1 MKGAKKHF
9 SRALTL
15 LLSVL
20 IMLQTVTVPA
30 FAAENTTEN
39 VEVATNDASTEEEST
54 FNLINA
60 DVQIDDEYGNEA
72 DYISEVQIPDLEQIS
87 EETLVEN
94 GVSIHSDYPGDAMVY
109 LTQRWLNQE
118 YGDVPGFG
126 YVTEDGRTGW
136 DTVYGLTR
144 ALQVELGI
152 ADLADNFGPTTER
165 LYSQNL
171 LRRQDGVTNRKFA
184 ILQGAL
190 WCKGYNPGYNLSETE
205 DGAVVFNGVFDADV
219 ERAIIELKEDAGLI
233 NPDGVVTVNIMK
245 ALMSMDSFKL
255 LSSYGGTEAVREMQ
269 QKLNRKYEAY
279 TGITPCDGVYGRN
292 TNKALIYA
300 LQAEEGMPP
309 DVANANFGVTTRLC
323 CPEIPYAR
331 NSSSARRYPGTSSGS
346 YYSAA
351 QITSITELLQFALL
365 VNGYNVG
372 AIDGEYGPAT
382 KQALYDFQAK
392 MKITPTGYADKTTWL
407 SLFVSCGDT
416 SRSALAADCAT
427 QLTAAKAKTLYD
439 NGYRYIGRYLTG
451 NSKKITRTEAQIIF
465 DAGLKF
471 FPIYQSSANYLEYF
485 TPQQGADDA
494 QKAKKAAT
502 ELGLPENTII
512 YFAVDFDCLD
522 YQITNN
528 VIPYFERVHNEMAD
542 SGYRVGIYGTRNACM
557 RVSNLGYAYSSF
569 VGDMSTGFS
578 GNLGFKMPSN
588 WAFDQFVT
596 TTIGSGNGEIEID
609 KDGYSGYDPAV
620 SRLNAISSE
629 PSPDDLFIGN
639 AASDKIVGPTL
650 DILGYQFPL
659 FEFDI
664 GLESK
669 DLAKMNVEYDP
680 EKETFEVLIGFN
692 EGSFSSETTGGSTK
706 TGKFK
711 EYYREVK
718 TAYSLIGENNQ
729 EFSRHFKDFKGSL
742 YQRGTKV
749 GFECETYLFGYMKI
763 DAKTGLLMEGGMT
776 VIGTMEQ
783 SISYLIGPC
792 VYAKFAIE
800 GSIKSGFGLKIIDTG
815 KIALNGNMKISV
827 KPSFSVGVDF
837 LVANAYAGIDGLLEC
852 KLDLPVYKFS
862 ESFSAKLSASV
873 FFEYQALFWG
883 RSYEWKFAETDLYP
897 TPNSANINTMSIRRD
912 DLEFIEPLPQLS
924 SFSNATSAA
933 DESVLSSNVQVYCN
947 PKLVSLGNGKMLL
960 IYIADDMDRTATNR
974 SVLMYRV
981 YDGAS
986 WGAAQPVLD
995 DSTADFEP
1003 YIFSDG
1009 NGGAH
1014 VIWQN
1019 CNSVLGPNAT
1029 LDEMAAAMDLYYTY
1043 WNGTSF
1049 VNTTAIT
1056 ANNANYEMSHRIV
1069 SSGDSISVI
1078 WQQNSEND
1086 VFALNGTNS
1095 IFRKQYVNGA
1105 WENTEVIASGLT
1117 VVTSIDTAYADG
1129 NNVVAYTAKT
1139 NSDSSDISD
1148 LEVFYYNGSET
1159 IRLTN
1164 DSIPD
1169 YSVSLLNN
1177 ELYWISGDSI
1187 ACISNGN
1194 VETRCTIVSELN
1206 SNVTRIKALKNSG
1219 GKKAIVWQQEC
1230 DSDVNF
1236 YGVNYN
1242 DVTSAFGTVEP
1253 ISTDSG
1259 IVRGWDACMLPNG
1272 QIELAY
1278 GFAEKLQEAVNG
1290 KPYGQID
1297 LVQKT
1302 ANRFYDVHVDPVVSY
1317 SGIIEP
1323 NKDISIHINVL
1334 NNGSMDINQFT
1345 VKILDT
1351 DNTTLQTYTIDH
1363 DLAVG
1368 DSGELEIPFTL
1379 PASIEKT
1386 NYTIQVYPAG
1396 QKDVFDSDNE
1406 AILTIGFADISIDNI
1421 QESRTE
1427 AGRTLTV
1434 TVKNSGYTTVNSAT
1448 LKFFKVTD
1456 DRTLISTERIESL
1469 DPGAEETFRFSIG
1482 MDEFSNDVSGETKTY
1497 FFLVETEELESD
1509 RGNNSEFVYL
1519 HPDYDIT
1526 LIAGSGGNVSG
1537 SGTYVKGNDA
1547 ILIAT
1552 PLSGYIFD
1560 GWYENGEL
1568 LYGVSNE
1575 YEITVDS
1582 NRTLEARFK
1591 ENDLQITDV
1600 EIFGTLAAGETISFT
1615 VSATGGVQP
1624 WQWEFYIQSDNE
1636 VVYSDNAAIVNF
1648 MEWTPSQSGTYD
1660 FLAFVTDATGKR
1672 ISYRTQFVVS

>member
-30 FAAENTTEN
+30 FAAENATEN

-54 FNLINA
+54 FNLIKA
-60 DVQIDDEYGNEA
+60 DVQIDDEYGNET

-152 ADLADNFGPTTER
+152 TDLADNFGPTTER

-205 DGAVVFNGVFDADV
+205 DGTVVFNGVFDADV
-219 ERAIIELKEDAGLI
+219 EKAIIELKEDAGLI
-233 NPDGVVTVNIMK
+233 NPNGVVTVNIMK

-292 TNKALIYA
+292 TNRALIYA
-300 LQAEEGMPP
+300 LQAEEGMPT

-706 TGKFK
+706 T
-711 EYYREVK
+711 
-718 TAYSLIGENNQ
+718 
-729 EFSRHFKDFKGSL
+729 
-742 YQRGTKV
+742 
-749 GFECETYLFGYMKI
+749 
-763 DAKTGLLMEGGMT
+763 
-776 VIGTMEQ
+776 
-783 SISYLIGPC
+783 
-792 VYAKFAIE
+792 
-800 GSIKSGFGLKIIDTG
+800 
-815 KIALNGNMKISV
+815 
-827 KPSFSVGVDF
+827 
-837 LVANAYAGIDGLLEC
+837 
-852 KLDLPVYKFS
+852 
-862 ESFSAKLSASV
+862 
-873 FFEYQALFWG
+873 
-883 RSYEWKFAETDLYP
+883 
-897 TPNSANINTMSIRRD
+897 
-912 DLEFIEPLPQLS
+912 
-924 SFSNATSAA
+924 
-933 DESVLSSNVQVYCN
+933 
-947 PKLVSLGNGKMLL
+947 
-960 IYIADDMDRTATNR
+960 
-974 SVLMYRV
+974 
-981 YDGAS
+981 
-986 WGAAQPVLD
+986 
-995 DSTADFEP
+995 
-1003 YIFSDG
+1003 
-1009 NGGAH
+1009 
-1014 VIWQN
+1014 
-1019 CNSVLGPNAT
+1019 
-1029 LDEMAAAMDLYYTY
+1029 
-1043 WNGTSF
+1043 
-1049 VNTTAIT
+1049 
-1056 ANNANYEMSHRIV
+1056 
-1069 SSGDSISVI
+1069 
-1078 WQQNSEND
+1078 
-1086 VFALNGTNS
+1086 
-1095 IFRKQYVNGA
+1095 
-1105 WENTEVIASGLT
+1105 
-1117 VVTSIDTAYADG
+1117 
-1129 NNVVAYTAKT
+1129 
-1139 NSDSSDISD
+1139 
-1148 LEVFYYNGSET
+1148 
-1159 IRLTN
+1159 
-1164 DSIPD
+1164 
-1169 YSVSLLNN
+1169 
-1177 ELYWISGDSI
+1177 
-1187 ACISNGN
+1187 
-1194 VETRCTIVSELN
+1194 
-1206 SNVTRIKALKNSG
+1206 
-1219 GKKAIVWQQEC
+1219 
-1230 DSDVNF
+1230 
-1236 YGVNYN
+1236 
-1242 DVTSAFGTVEP
+1242 
-1253 ISTDSG
+1253 
-1259 IVRGWDACMLPNG
+1259 
-1272 QIELAY
+1272 
-1278 GFAEKLQEAVNG
+1278 
-1290 KPYGQID
+1290 
-1297 LVQKT
+1297 
-1302 ANRFYDVHVDPVVSY
+1302 
-1317 SGIIEP
+1317 
-1323 NKDISIHINVL
+1323 
-1334 NNGSMDINQFT
+1334 
-1345 VKILDT
+1345 
-1351 DNTTLQTYTIDH
+1351 
-1363 DLAVG
+1363 
-1368 DSGELEIPFTL
+1368 
-1379 PASIEKT
+1379 
-1386 NYTIQVYPAG
+1386 
-1396 QKDVFDSDNE
+1396 
-1406 AILTIGFADISIDNI
+1406 
-1421 QESRTE
+1421 
-1427 AGRTLTV
+1427 
-1434 TVKNSGYTTVNSAT
+1434 
-1448 LKFFKVTD
+1448 
-1456 DRTLISTERIESL
+1456 
-1469 DPGAEETFRFSIG
+1469 
-1482 MDEFSNDVSGETKTY
+1482 
-1497 FFLVETEELESD
+1497 
-1509 RGNNSEFVYL
+1509 
-1519 HPDYDIT
+1519 
-1526 LIAGSGGNVSG
+1526 
-1537 SGTYVKGNDA
+1537 
-1547 ILIAT
+1547 
-1552 PLSGYIFD
+1552 
-1560 GWYENGEL
+1560 
-1568 LYGVSNE
+1568 
-1575 YEITVDS
+1575 
-1582 NRTLEARFK
+1582 
-1591 ENDLQITDV
+1591 
-1600 EIFGTLAAGETISFT
+1600 
-1615 VSATGGVQP
+1615 
-1624 WQWEFYIQSDNE
+1624 
-1636 VVYSDNAAIVNF
+1636 
-1648 MEWTPSQSGTYD
+1648 
-1660 FLAFVTDATGKR
+1660 
-1672 ISYRTQFVVS
+1672 

>member
-30 FAAENTTEN
+30 FAAENATEN

-54 FNLINA
+54 FNLIKA
-60 DVQIDDEYGNEA
+60 DVQIDDEYGNET

-152 ADLADNFGPTTER
+152 TDLADNFGPTTER

-205 DGAVVFNGVFDADV
+205 DGTVVFNGVFDADV
-219 ERAIIELKEDAGLI
+219 EKAIIELKEDAGLI
-233 NPDGVVTVNIMK
+233 NPNGVVTVNIMK

-292 TNKALIYA
+292 TNRALIYA
-300 LQAEEGMPP
+300 LQAEEGMPT

-706 TGKFK
+706 TG
-711 EYYREVK
+711 
-718 TAYSLIGENNQ
+718 
-729 EFSRHFKDFKGSL
+729 
-742 YQRGTKV
+742 
-749 GFECETYLFGYMKI
+749 
-763 DAKTGLLMEGGMT
+763 
-776 VIGTMEQ
+776 
-783 SISYLIGPC
+783 
-792 VYAKFAIE
+792 
-800 GSIKSGFGLKIIDTG
+800 
-815 KIALNGNMKISV
+815 
-827 KPSFSVGVDF
+827 
-837 LVANAYAGIDGLLEC
+837 
-852 KLDLPVYKFS
+852 
-862 ESFSAKLSASV
+862 
-873 FFEYQALFWG
+873 
-883 RSYEWKFAETDLYP
+883 
-897 TPNSANINTMSIRRD
+897 
-912 DLEFIEPLPQLS
+912 
-924 SFSNATSAA
+924 
-933 DESVLSSNVQVYCN
+933 
-947 PKLVSLGNGKMLL
+947 
-960 IYIADDMDRTATNR
+960 
-974 SVLMYRV
+974 
-981 YDGAS
+981 
-986 WGAAQPVLD
+986 
-995 DSTADFEP
+995 
-1003 YIFSDG
+1003 
-1009 NGGAH
+1009 
-1014 VIWQN
+1014 
-1019 CNSVLGPNAT
+1019 
-1029 LDEMAAAMDLYYTY
+1029 
-1043 WNGTSF
+1043 
-1049 VNTTAIT
+1049 
-1056 ANNANYEMSHRIV
+1056 
-1069 SSGDSISVI
+1069 
-1078 WQQNSEND
+1078 
-1086 VFALNGTNS
+1086 
-1095 IFRKQYVNGA
+1095 
-1105 WENTEVIASGLT
+1105 
-1117 VVTSIDTAYADG
+1117 
-1129 NNVVAYTAKT
+1129 
-1139 NSDSSDISD
+1139 
-1148 LEVFYYNGSET
+1148 
-1159 IRLTN
+1159 
-1164 DSIPD
+1164 
-1169 YSVSLLNN
+1169 
-1177 ELYWISGDSI
+1177 
-1187 ACISNGN
+1187 
-1194 VETRCTIVSELN
+1194 
-1206 SNVTRIKALKNSG
+1206 
-1219 GKKAIVWQQEC
+1219 
-1230 DSDVNF
+1230 
-1236 YGVNYN
+1236 
-1242 DVTSAFGTVEP
+1242 
-1253 ISTDSG
+1253 
-1259 IVRGWDACMLPNG
+1259 
-1272 QIELAY
+1272 
-1278 GFAEKLQEAVNG
+1278 
-1290 KPYGQID
+1290 
-1297 LVQKT
+1297 
-1302 ANRFYDVHVDPVVSY
+1302 
-1317 SGIIEP
+1317 
-1323 NKDISIHINVL
+1323 
-1334 NNGSMDINQFT
+1334 
-1345 VKILDT
+1345 
-1351 DNTTLQTYTIDH
+1351 
-1363 DLAVG
+1363 
-1368 DSGELEIPFTL
+1368 
-1379 PASIEKT
+1379 
-1386 NYTIQVYPAG
+1386 
-1396 QKDVFDSDNE
+1396 
-1406 AILTIGFADISIDNI
+1406 
-1421 QESRTE
+1421 
-1427 AGRTLTV
+1427 
-1434 TVKNSGYTTVNSAT
+1434 
-1448 LKFFKVTD
+1448 
-1456 DRTLISTERIESL
+1456 
-1469 DPGAEETFRFSIG
+1469 
-1482 MDEFSNDVSGETKTY
+1482 
-1497 FFLVETEELESD
+1497 
-1509 RGNNSEFVYL
+1509 
-1519 HPDYDIT
+1519 
-1526 LIAGSGGNVSG
+1526 
-1537 SGTYVKGNDA
+1537 
-1547 ILIAT
+1547 
-1552 PLSGYIFD
+1552 
-1560 GWYENGEL
+1560 
-1568 LYGVSNE
+1568 
-1575 YEITVDS
+1575 
-1582 NRTLEARFK
+1582 
-1591 ENDLQITDV
+1591 
-1600 EIFGTLAAGETISFT
+1600 
-1615 VSATGGVQP
+1615 
-1624 WQWEFYIQSDNE
+1624 
-1636 VVYSDNAAIVNF
+1636 
-1648 MEWTPSQSGTYD
+1648 
-1660 FLAFVTDATGKR
+1660 
-1672 ISYRTQFVVS
+1672 